1 MRTNAIMKTKRLSRF
16 FLALGALSI
25 VAIGFGQT
33 APTPTRNGYDLP
45 PGWEMPV
52 MDHMRNTFTLLDR
65 AEFRT
70 GEVEDTAVFDA
81 EGWIGGDFQR
91 FWWKVDSEQLS
102 RSPKSG
108 ELEVQALYSRLIR
121 PFWDLQAGLRFDRTY
136 SGPERETRGR
146 LVLALEGLAPYWF
159 EIEPALFV
167 SDKGKVSF
175 SFIATYELLLTQRL
189 VLEPRIDLRL
199 DAEEQRELGR
209 FISEGVNDLDL
220 GLRLRYDI
228 RRQFSP
234 YIGVEWHRAVGA
246 SAGVL
251 RRAGTD
257 VWRTAAVFGLRAWF

>member
-1 MRTNAIMKTKRLSRF
+1 MKTRRLVRF
-16 FLALGALSI
+16 FTVLGALG
-25 VAIGFGQT
+25 VAAVTLAQT
-33 APTPTRNGYDLP
+33 QPTQTQTRNGYNLP

-52 MDHMRNTFTLLDR
+52 MDHMRNSFTLVER

-70 GEVEDTAVFDA
+70 GEIDDTAVLDA
-81 EGWIGGDFQR
+81 QGWIGGDFQR
-91 FWWKVDSEQLS
+91 FWWKIDSEQLT

-108 ELEVQALYSRLIR
+108 EFEVQALYSRLIR
-121 PFWDLQAGLRFDRTY
+121 PFWDVQAGLRLDRTY
-136 SGPERETRGR
+136 SGPDRETRGR
-146 LVLALEGLAPYWF
+146 LVLALEGLAPLWF
-159 EIEPALFV
+159 EVEPALFI

-199 DAEEQRELGR
+199 DAAEQKDVAR
-209 FISEGVNDLDL
+209 FIGEGANDLDF

-234 YIGVEWHRAVGA
+234 YIGVEWHRALGA
-246 SAGVL
+246 SAGIA

-257 VWRTAAVFGLRAWF
+257 VSRTAVVFGLRGWF

>member
-1 MRTNAIMKTKRLSRF
+1 MKTKWLLRF
-16 FLALGALSI
+16 FTVLGALG
-25 VAIGFGQT
+25 VAAVTLAQT
-33 APTPTRNGYDLP
+33 QPTQTQTRNGYNLP

-52 MDHMRNTFTLLDR
+52 MDHMRNVATFIER

-70 GEVEDTAVFDA
+70 GEVDDSAVFDA

-91 FWWKVDSEQLS
+91 LWWKTDVEQLR

-108 ELEVQALYSRLIR
+108 EFEVQALYSRLIR
-121 PFWDLQAGLRFDRTY
+121 PFWDVQAGLRLDRTY
-136 SGPERETRGR
+136 SGPDRETRGR
-146 LVLALEGLAPYWF
+146 LVLALEGLAPFWF
-159 EIEPALFV
+159 EIEPALFI

-199 DAEEQRELGR
+199 DAAEQKDVSR
-209 FISEGVNDLDL
+209 FIGEGANDLDF

-234 YIGVEWHRAVGA
+234 YIGVEWHRALGA
-246 SAGVL
+246 SAGIA

-257 VWRTAAVFGLRAWF
+257 VSRTAVVFGLRGWF

>member
-1 MRTNAIMKTKRLSRF
+1 MKAKRPLRS
-16 FLALGALSI
+16 LVALGALS
-25 VAIGFGQT
+25 VGAMSPAQT
-33 APTPTRNGYDLP
+33 PPTQTRNGYNLP

-52 MDHMRNTFTLLDR
+52 MDHMRNAFTLLER

-70 GEVEDTAVFDA
+70 GEIDDTAVLDA
-81 EGWIGGDFQR
+81 QGWIGGDFQR
-91 FWWKVDSEQLS
+91 FWWKIDSEQLT

-121 PFWDLQAGLRFDRTY
+121 PFWDVQAGLRLDRTY
-136 SGPERETRGR
+136 SGPDRETRGR
-146 LVLALEGLAPYWF
+146 LVLALEGLAPFWF
-159 EIEPALFV
+159 EVEPALFI

-199 DAEEQRELGR
+199 DAEEQKDVAR
-209 FISEGVNDLDL
+209 FIGEGANDLDV

-251 RRAGTD
+251 RGAGTD
-257 VWRTAAVFGLRAWF
+257 VSRTAVVFGLRGWF